1 MSIFKVAPRREKQI
15 KFYVSAAE
23 RTALQKVAKKL
34 DMPVSDLIRE
44 ALNEY
49 IDREKKNR
57 KI

>member
-1 MSIFKVAPRREKQI
+1 MSIFKVAPKREKQI
-15 KFYVSAAE
+15 KFYVSVAE
-23 RTALQKVAKKL
+23 RKALQKVAKKL

-49 IDREKKNR
+49 IDQKKKNR